1 MQYIYHDGGRRAA
14 GSRGDAGDCVTRA
27 IAIITG
33 RPYAE
38 VYAEMSD
45 INARTRKTKRRTQ
58 QSAGQRTA
66 RNGIFTKTKAFK
78 DYMKAQGFTWTPTMR
93 IGSGCKVHLADGEL
107 PMGRIIAAVSKHYTA
122 IIDGVIHDSHD
133 PQRDTRCVYGIWRFN
148 V

>member
-1 MQYIYHDGGRRAA
+1 M
-14 GSRGDAGDCVTRA
+14 TRA

-45 INARTRKTKRRTQ
+45 INANTRKTKHRT

-78 DYMKAQGFTWTPTMR
+78 DYMKAHGFTWTPTMR

-133 PQRDTRCVYGIWRFN
+133 PQRDSTRCVYGIWRFN